1 MTQDRALDTTGEGLR
16 VISEPLPGVRSV
28 ALGVWIG
35 VGSRF
40 EAAAEGGISHFIE
53 HLLFKGTD
61 RLSAADI
68 AEAFDAIGGE
78 VNAATGR
85 DHTVVYTRVLDDHLE
100 RAFEVVG
107 DMVAHPAFR
116 ELEQERQVILEEI
129 LMYEDDPGDQVH
141 DLMSEA
147 VFPDQPLG
155 RPVIGTSDVIS
166 TVPEDHIRAYHAGH
180 YTAGNIVVAA
190 SGSIDQAR
198 LVELSE
204 RYLGD
209 LVAGE
214 AHAVVPA
221 APGAPR
227 LVSRAKPTEQYHLA
241 LGGPGLDR
249 SDDRRHAMGVLDVIL
264 GGSMSSRLFQ
274 EIREKRGLAYS
285 VGTYSVGY
293 ADTGQVGVYLGTRE
307 ENLAEAAG
315 IIGRELRRMA
325 EEPVPAA
332 ELDRARE
339 HLKGRLVLGL
349 ESPATRM
356 HRIGRA
362 VLSGTELLEVDEI
375 VERIDAVTA
384 DDVAALAAEFWDPS
398 GLSVAAIGP
407 STDAVRDAASRLAPN
422 LVEAA

>member
-1 MTQDRALDTTGEGLR
+1 MTSLRALDTTSGGLR

-28 ALGVWIG
+28 ALGMWIG

-40 EAAAEGGISHFIE
+40 ERASEGGISHFIE

-61 RLSAADI
+61 RYAAADI

-100 RAFEVVG
+100 RAFEVMA
-107 DMVAHPAFR
+107 DMLQRPVFR

-129 LMYEDDPGDQVH
+129 LMYEDDPGDLVH
-141 DLMSEA
+141 DILGEA

-155 RPVIGTSDVIS
+155 RPVIGTSEVIAS
-166 TVPEDHIRAYHAGH
+166 LPEDHIRAYHAGH
-180 YTAGNIVVAA
+180 YTVGNVVVAA
-190 SGSIDQAR
+190 SGAVAQSR

-204 RYLGD
+204 RHLGGLIAGAD
-209 LVAGE
+209 HPVA
-214 AHAVVPA
+214 PA
-221 APGAPR
+221 APGPPR
-227 LVSRAKPTEQYHLA
+227 LVLRTKPTEQVHLA
-241 LGGPGLDR
+241 LGGPGLHR
-249 SDDRRHAMGVLDVIL
+249 SDERRHAMGVLDVIL

-274 EIREKRGLAYS
+274 EIREKRGLAYA

-307 ENLAEAAG
+307 DNLAEAVG
-315 IIGRELRRMA
+315 IIGRELRRLA
-325 EEPVPAA
+325 EEPVADA
-332 ELDRARE
+332 ELQRARE
-339 HLKGRLVLGL
+339 HMKGRLVLGL

-362 VLSGTELLEVDEI
+362 VLSGTELLELDEM
-375 VERIDAVTA
+375 VERIEAVTA
-384 DDVAALAAEFWDPS
+384 DDVAALAASFWDPS
-398 GLSVAAIGP
+398 SFSVAAIGP
-407 STDAVRDAASRLAPN
+407 NTDVVREAASRLAPE

>member
-1 MTQDRALDTTGEGLR
+1 MTQDRALDPTGEGLR

-107 DMVAHPAFR
+107 DMVQHPAFR

-141 DLMSEA
+141 DLISEA

-155 RPVIGTSDVIS
+155 RPVIGTSEVIS
-166 TVPEDHIRAYHAGH
+166 SLPEQHIRGYHAGH
-180 YTAGNIVVAA
+180 YTAGNVVVAA
-190 SGSIDQAR
+190 SGSIEQGR
-198 LVELSE
+198 LLELSE

-214 AHAVVPA
+214 AHAVQPA

-249 SDDRRHAMGVLDVIL
+249 SDDRRHAMGVLDVVL

-285 VGTYSVGY
+285 VGTYSVGFS
-293 ADTGQVGVYLGTRE
+293 DTGQVGVYLGTRE
-307 ENLAEAAG
+307 ENLAEAAE
-315 IIGRELRRMA
+315 IIGRELVRMA

-332 ELDRARE
+332 ELTRARE

-375 VERIDAVTA
+375 VERIEAVTA
-384 DDVAALAAEFWDPS
+384 DDIAALAAEFWDPS
-398 GLSVAAIGP
+398 RLSVAAIGP
-407 STDAVRDAASRLAPN
+407 DDDAVREAASRLAPN

>member
-1 MTQDRALDTTGEGLR
+1 VTSTRALDTTAGGLR
-16 VISEPLPGVRSV
+16 VVSEPLGGVRSI
-28 ALGVWIG
+28 ALGLWIG

-40 EAAAEGGISHFIE
+40 ERPSEGGISHFIE
-53 HLLFKGTD
+53 HLLFKGTE
-61 RLSAADI
+61 RFSAAGI

-85 DHTVVYTRVLDDHLE
+85 DHTVLYTRVLDEHLD
-100 RAFEVVG
+100 RAFDVLA
-107 DMVAHPAFR
+107 DMLVRPAFR

-129 LMYEDDPGDQVH
+129 LMYEDDPGDLVH

-155 RPVIGTSDVIS
+155 RPVIGTSEVIGGL
-166 TVPEDHIRAYHAGH
+166 PEEEIRAFHAGH

-190 SGSIDQAR
+190 SGSIDHAH
-198 LVELSE
+198 LVDLAE
-204 RYLGD
+204 RHLGD
-209 LVAGE
+209 LARGVAHGVQ
-214 AHAVVPA
+214 AA
-221 APGAPR
+221 APGTPR
-227 LVSRAKPTEQYHLA
+227 LVARAKPTEQYHVA

-249 SDDRRHAMGVLDVIL
+249 SDDRRHAMGVLDVVL

-293 ADTGQVGVYLGTRE
+293 SDTGQVGVYLGTRE
-307 ENLAEAAG
+307 DNLVEASE
-315 IIGRELRRMA
+315 IIARELRRMG
-325 EEPVPAA
+325 EEPVPAD
-332 ELDRARE
+332 ELARAKE

-356 HRIGRA
+356 HRIGRS
-362 VLSGTELLEVDEI
+362 VLSGTELLDVDEI
-375 VERIDAVTA
+375 IARVEAVTA
-384 DDVAALAAEFWDPS
+384 DDVLALAREFWDPS
-398 GLSVAAIGP
+398 GLSIAAIGP
-407 STDAVRDAASRLAPN
+407 RTDAVRAAAAHLAPE